1 MRIMRDSGKTG
12 YDFWGKAHLGRLPN
26 LTEETPRVEIPSK
39 RLLMLFPFF
48 KGNGTDTYLM
58 DGGVIGGIWARH
70 TWLKHTDALNYGIEM
85 KFYIDEKVKDIA
97 FPIFE
102 ANGIDTDHLL
112 FFDSDPIER
121 EDLGRDFQF
130 TKKLAA
136 FGDDRFKDY
145 DWIIII
151 DCDIFA
157 MSFTGEPVPFF
168 EKFFNGC
175 IEGQIGNMCAM
186 AMSRSV
192 PLNWIE
198 RLIAHKNRDH
208 NDSWEAL
215 QQNWR
220 LEAEKIISKEDV
232 AVFWDPQRLSMIC
245 SGFIHAY
252 PAKAM
257 MQNPEN
263 AEWFINAA
271 RIMQDDEAVIA
282 LWWAKGEP
290 VWDMRQRLK
299 FNEVFIGPTIVGQD
313 YEDFKAF
320 VDSDT
325 PFIFH
330 YSVNPVDLEFRRGIG
345 ALD

>member
-1 MRIMRDSGKTG
+1 MTMRDSGKTG

-26 LTEETPRVEIPSK
+26 LTAETPRVENPSK
-39 RLLMLFPFF
+39 RLLMLFPLF
-48 KGNGTDTYLM
+48 KSGARDTYIT

-70 TWLKHTDALNYGIEM
+70 TWLKHTDALNYGIEV

-97 FPIFE
+97 LPIFE
-102 ANGIDTDHLL
+102 VNGIDTDDLL

-121 EDLGRDFQF
+121 EDLGANHPPS
-130 TKKLAA
+130 KKLVA
-136 FGDDRFKDY
+136 FADDRFKDY

-151 DCDIFA
+151 DCDIFV
-157 MSFTGEPVPFF
+157 MSFTGVPVPFF

-186 AMSRSV
+186 AMGEGV
-192 PLNWIE
+192 PINWVAK
-198 RLIAHKNRDH
+198 LMDYN
-208 NDSWEAL
+208 NPWEAL

-220 LEAEKIISKEDV
+220 SEAGRIISKEDV
-232 AVFWDPQRLSMIC
+232 EVFWNPNKHSMIC
-245 SGFIHAY
+245 GGAIHAY

-257 MQNPEN
+257 MQSPEN

-271 RIMQDDEAVIA
+271 RVMQDDEAVIA

-290 VWDMRQRLK
+290 VWDMRERLK
-299 FNEVFIGPTIVGQD
+299 FNEVMIGPTIVGQD

-320 VDSDT
+320 VDSDI

-345 ALD
+345 GLDWID